1 MARTPRART
10 PDLEERA
17 HSLGLWAQTHI
28 KQIAI
33 AAIVV
38 VAIGVGAYL
47 WRQTRQAR
55 EQNALRSMA
64 EAASAMQQGNI
75 PLATRNLEQLVQR
88 FDGTRAAHEARLILA
103 QLLFDQGRYQ
113 EGIARIEPLE
123 GSKEPYTAA
132 TAMNLAGAGYE
143 QLGQYDKAAAEYQK
157 AADKARFP
165 NDRATYLANAARAF
179 TSAGNLNEAK
189 KIWTRLADDPDVPQG
204 TAGEAR
210 VRLGELEA
218 KTETRG

>member
-1 MARTPRART
+1 MARTTRART

-28 KQIAI
+28 RQIAI
-33 AAIVV
+33 ASILV
-38 VAIGVGAYL
+38 VAVGVGVYL
-47 WRQTRQAR
+47 WRQTREAR
-55 EQNALRSMA
+55 EQNAMRSMA
-64 EAASAMQQGNI
+64 EAAGAMQQGNI

-88 FDGTRAAHEARLILA
+88 FDGTRAAHEGRLILA

-113 EGIARIEPLE
+113 EGISRIEPLE
-123 GSKEPYTAA
+123 KSKEAYTAA

-143 QLGQYDKAAAEYQK
+143 QLGQFDKAAAEYQK
-157 AADKARFP
+157 AADEARFP
-165 NDRATYLANAARAF
+165 NDRATYLANAARAY
-179 TSAGNLNEAK
+179 TSAGNLAEAR
-189 KIWTRLADDPDVPQG
+189 KIWARLADDPDAPPG

-218 KTETRG
+218 KPQSRG